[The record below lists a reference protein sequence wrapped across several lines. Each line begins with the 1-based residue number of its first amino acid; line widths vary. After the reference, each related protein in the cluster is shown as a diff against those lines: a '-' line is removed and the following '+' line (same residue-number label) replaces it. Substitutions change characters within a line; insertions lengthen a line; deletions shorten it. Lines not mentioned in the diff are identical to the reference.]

1 MRSIRTVRG
10 AASRVPKVAVR
21 RPILHGSSPD
31 SLSHSARGAAGGS
44 VRRDRAACGPKPE
57 RRVRGPESCGLPCR
71 RAIRPIAPRSS
82 RPDRA
87 GSSRFPAGRNCARFS
102 VAVRLLRSRG
112 RNRPER
118 ALGSAGRKRS
128 RPTDMRLRAK
138 RRGAQVFFSWQYRF
152 RQLVRI
158 SGYSVLNRRISS
170 FSSFR

>member
-1 MRSIRTVRG
+1 MSRKLLFVGRSFM
-10 AASRVPKVAVR
+10 
-21 RPILHGSSPD
+21 
-31 SLSHSARGAAGGS
+31 
-44 VRRDRAACGPKPE
+44 DRAQIAFRIQLAGQPADQFVEIERRAGPKPE